1 MKTLFERLKEQ
12 HKEQL
17 EEMKLLFPVSHD
29 NLVKTLQEKYGW
41 SDLTISEAS
50 TLVLNTS
57 NEPLTITNLS
67 ELFYE

>member
-1 MKTLFERLKEQ
+1 MKTLFERLKDE

-17 EEMKLLFPVSHD
+17 EEMKLLYPTSHD

-57 NEPLTITNLS
+57 NELLTITNLS